1 MQGQIFLQAQK
12 QETHTVLVT
21 IVSVFPLTF
30 VLYSIIFKIFSN
42 LFFPIQISTLF
53 YPSLFSQQYHTLS
66 FKSHFHSNFLL
77 YGITSFPNVSIIF
90 PFYKYLSF
98 FPQISHQI
106 LNHLSKFYFLIHFLS
121 SSLARM
127 AKRIETLFLTVVTIA
142 TVISIFFCLHS
153 PEECGLA
160 MAMLPIIY
168 MLLIIAWF
176 INRHF

>member
-1 MQGQIFLQAQK
+1 LQAQK

-21 IVSVFPLTF
+21 IVFVFPLTF

-42 LFFPIQISTLF
+42 LSFQIQISTLF
-53 YPSLFSQQYHTLS
+53 YPSLFSQQYLTLS
-66 FKSHFHSNFLL
+66 FKSHYHSNFLL

-106 LNHLSKFYFLIHFLS
+106 LNHLSNFYFIIHFLS
-121 SSLARM
+121 SFLARM
-127 AKRIETLFLTVVTIA
+127 AKWIETLFLTVITIA
-142 TVISIFFCLHS
+142 TVIMTFFCLHS
-153 PEECGLA
+153 PEKCGPA
-160 MAMLPIIY
+160 MVAFPILY